1 MRFAALTLT
10 ALLAFASP
18 ALSQTTCNIADQN
31 LEAELSK
38 VEGIRGGEFGA
49 VRRDMRELRSAAMVL
64 QTYGKTEA
72 CQAVVSAMTD
82 LLRQPKATL
91 EQRSKQSTNQS
102 SKTDNTQSTQTASNN
117 NTQTATDA
125 TNTTGSDNMTTGTT
139 GGIMSMEERRKA
151 ASAFF
156 SNEMP
161 MSASDLIGSD
171 VYGPDDN
178 SIGEIEDIIVAKGTK
193 PSFALI
199 SYGGFLGLGENRAA
213 VPLERLRISQD
224 NYVFADM
231 TAEQLQKAPGIPR
244 GSRDWWTDSDWMAK
258 NQAYYQ

>member
-1 MRFAALTLT
+1 MRFVTLTLAAMC
-10 ALLAFASP
+10 ALATP
-18 ALSQTTCNIADQN
+18 AMAQTTCNTTDQN

-72 CQAVVSAMTD
+72 CQAVVAAMAE

-91 EQRSKQSTNQS
+91 EQRSRQGNNTTNKSDQTSTAE
-102 SKTDNTQSTQTASNN
+102 NTA
-117 NTQTATDA
+117 TQTATDS
-125 TNTTGSDNMTTGTT
+125 TSGSTVTETTGTT
-139 GGIMSMEERRKA
+139 VMSMEERRKGA
-151 ASAFF
+151 TAFF
-156 SNEMP
+156 TNEAP

-171 VYGPDDN
+171 VYGPDNN
-178 SIGEIEDIIVAKGTK
+178 SIGEIEDIIVSKGTK

-199 SYGGFLGLGENRAA
+199 SYGGFLGLGESRAA
-213 VPLERLRISQD
+213 VPLEKLRISED

-231 TAEQLQKAPGIPR
+231 TADQLQKAPGIPR
-244 GSRDWWTDSDWMAK
+244 GSRDWWTDTSWMTK
-258 NQAYYQ
+258 NEAYYR